1 MRRCFIVLV
10 TVISFLAIDTI
21 SATRST
27 DAAELKAKAAQALR
41 AERKQS
47 ETLKSGEEE
56 RGIVTKLAVGLKEKQ
71 RKNFVRFQSI
81 FIYTDDIGQ
90 KIPQKG
96 ITPDEVYKYLKLHKP
111 KKKTVEQVEET

>member
-27 DAAELKAKAAQALR
+27 DAAELKAKAARALR

-71 RKNFVRFQSI
+71 R
-81 FIYTDDIGQ
+81 Q

-111 KKKTVEQVEET
+111 KKKPVEQVEET